1 MRLYQ
6 TLPHMVQSLST
17 VDLIVVVLL
26 LLFIVTASM
35 YSSFNK
41 KKSSEEYFMAGHSLK
56 WYSVAGSIFG
66 TNIHA
71 QQIIGM
77 MGIGYSIGF
86 AQSHYEI
93 WAVPAILVLVYIFIP
108 IYRKRQFFTLS
119 QFLENRYNGQTR
131 LVYTILMIAFIMIQ
145 LIGGFYIGSRTLGI
159 LFDGTNWEPSYLQG
173 ILIIAFVTILFTV
186 FGGMESVVIADNIL
200 TVVMIISVLL
210 MGTLT
215 YIQPEIGGL
224 SGLLRLDHAD
234 TNKMHLYLPA
244 NHPKLPWLGIFTGL
258 TILNFFYWTTNQ
270 YQVQRVLAAQ
280 SERDAR
286 LGSLAAG
293 FLKLLIPFFSIGAG
307 TAAFYLFRSRFGVDV
322 VKPDDTFLML
332 LKTVVPVGYGFVGLI
347 LAGLMCAIFSAIY
360 SMMNSVSTML
370 AYDVFRKYIKPK
382 ASDRATVRFGQ
393 AGVFVMCAIATV
405 LAYTTFD
412 PNSSENF
419 FLILANQTS
428 YLKPGLVV
436 VFFWGV
442 LWPKTNPVAA
452 VIVLISS
459 PLIGFGCDLVYDH
472 LLTNVAWIRD
482 TFGEKLNFLYRVFL
496 IFLIGSG
503 LIATLSIY
511 FNRRNGVALTHDLTV
526 SFSGIGGALIRFAV
540 IHAPII
546 SLVLLDVVP
555 VQVVALPAALL
566 TFGLF
571 WWYMKKSEERY
582 PFYQS
587 DVFYAGLLTGAM
599 TWMMYYFA

>member
-1 MRLYQ
+1 ML
-6 TLPHMVQSLST
+6 QSLST
-17 VDLIVVVLL
+17 VDLVVVVML
-26 LLFIVTASM
+26 LLFLVIASM
-35 YSSFNK
+35 YSSFK
-41 KKSSEEYFMAGHSLK
+41 KKTSEEYFMAGHSLK

-77 MGIGYSIGF
+77 MGVGYSIGF
-86 AQSHYEI
+86 AQSHYEV

-119 QFLENRYNGQTR
+119 QFLENRYNANTR
-131 LVYTILMIAFIMIQ
+131 LVYTVLMIAFIMIQ

-159 LFDGTNWEPSYLQG
+159 LFDGTAWEPSYLQG
-173 ILIIAFVTILFTV
+173 ILVIAAVTIVFTV

-200 TVVMIISVLL
+200 TVVMIIAVLL

-215 YIQPEIGGL
+215 YLQPEIGGL
-224 SGLLRLDHAD
+224 SGLLKIDHAD
-234 TNKMHLYLPA
+234 ANKMHLYLPA

-280 SERDAR
+280 TERDAK

-293 FLKLLIPFFSIGAG
+293 FLKLIIPFFSIGAG
-307 TAAFYLFRSRFGVDV
+307 SAAFYLFRSRFGEGV
-322 VKPDDTFLML
+322 VKPDDTFLTL
-332 LKTVVPVGYGFVGLI
+332 LRTVVPAGYGFVGLI

-370 AYDVFRKYIKPK
+370 AYDVFRKYLKPK
-382 ASDRATVRFGQ
+382 ASDKQTVRFGQ
-393 AGVFVMCAIATV
+393 LGVFVMCAIATA

-412 PNSSENF
+412 PNSSDNF

-442 LWPKTNPVAA
+442 LWKKTNPIAA

-459 PLIGFGCDLVYDH
+459 PLIGFGCDWLYDH
-472 LLTNVAWIRD
+472 VLVNSVWVRD

-496 IFLIGSG
+496 IFAIGSG
-503 LIATLSIY
+503 LIALLSEY
-511 FNRRNGVALTHDLTV
+511 FNRKNGPVNTHDLTV
-526 SFSGIGGALIRFAV
+526 SIKGSGTALLRFAA
-540 IHAPII
+540 IQLPII
-546 SLVLLDVVP
+546 ALVLLQILTP
-555 VQVVALPAALL
+555 QSASFPAALL
-566 TFGLF
+566 TIGLF
-571 WWYMKKSEERY
+571 SWYWKRENEPI

-587 DVFYAGLLTGAM
+587 DIFYAGLLTGVM
-599 TWMMYYFA
+599 VWIMYYFA

>member
-1 MRLYQ
+1 ML
-6 TLPHMVQSLST
+6 QSLST
-17 VDLIVVVLL
+17 VDLVVVVLL
-26 LLFIVTASM
+26 LLFLVIASL
-35 YSSFNK
+35 YSSFK

-86 AQSHYEI
+86 AQSHYEV

-119 QFLENRYNGQTR
+119 QFLENRYNANTR
-131 LVYTILMIAFIMIQ
+131 LVYTVLMIAFIMIQ

-159 LFDGTNWEPSYLQG
+159 LFEGTNWQPTYLQG
-173 ILIIAFVTILFTV
+173 ILVIATVTIVFTV

-215 YIQPEIGGL
+215 YMQPEIGGL
-224 SGLLRLDHAD
+224 SGLLKLDHAD
-234 TNKMHLYLPA
+234 ANKMHLYLPA

-280 SERDAR
+280 TERDAKI
-286 LGSLAAG
+286 GSLAAG
-293 FLKLLIPFFSIGAG
+293 FLKLIIPFFSIGAG
-307 TAAFYLFRSRFGVDV
+307 SAAFYLFRSRFGEGV
-322 VKPDDTFLML
+322 VKPDDTFLTL

-370 AYDVFRKYIKPK
+370 AYDVFRKYLKPD
-382 ASDRATVRFGQ
+382 ASDKQTVRFGQ
-393 AGVFVMCAIATV
+393 MGVFVMCAIATG

-412 PNSSENF
+412 PKSSENF

-442 LWPKTNPVAA
+442 LWQKTNPTAA

-459 PLIGFGCDLVYDH
+459 PLIGFGCDFMYD
-472 LLTNVAWIRD
+472 NVLANSTWIRD
-482 TFGEKLNFLYRVFL
+482 TFGSTLNFLYRVFL

-503 LIATLSIY
+503 LIVVLSRY
-511 FNRRNGVALTHDLTV
+511 FNQRNGPVNTHDLTV
-526 SFSGIGGALIRFAV
+526 SINGSGDALLRFSAIQLPLIG
-540 IHAPII
+540 
-546 SLVLLDVVP
+546 LVLLHILTP
-555 VQVVALPAALL
+555 QIASFPASLL
-566 TFGLF
+566 TIGLF
-571 WWYMKKSEERY
+571 GWYWKREKEAI

-587 DVFYAGLLTGAM
+587 DIFYAGLLTSAM
-599 TWMMYYFA
+599 VWIMYYFA

>member
-1 MRLYQ
+1 
-6 TLPHMVQSLST
+6 MVQSLST

-26 LLFIVTASM
+26 LVFIVTASLF
-35 YSSFNK
+35 SSFK
-41 KKSSEEYFMAGHSLK
+41 KKSSEAYFMAGHSLK

-93 WAVPAILVLVYIFIP
+93 WAVPAILVLVYVFIP

-119 QFLENRYNGQTR
+119 QFLENRYNEQTR
-131 LVYTILMIAFIMIQ
+131 LMYTILMIAFIMIQ

-159 LFDGTNWEPSYLQG
+159 LFEGTSWQPSYLQG
-173 ILIIAFVTILFTV
+173 ILVIAFVTIVFTV

-200 TVVMIISVLL
+200 TIVMIISVLL

-215 YIQPEIGGL
+215 YAQPEIGGL

-234 TNKMHLYLPA
+234 ANKMHLYLPA

-280 SERDAR
+280 TERDAR

-307 TAAFYLFRSRFGVDV
+307 SAAFYLFRSRFGEGVI
-322 VKPDDTFLML
+322 KPDDTFLVL

-370 AYDVFRKYIKPK
+370 AYDVFRKYLNPK
-382 ASDRATVRFGQ
+382 ASDKATVRFGQ
-393 AGVFVMCAIATV
+393 GGVFVMCAIATA

-442 LWPKTNPVAA
+442 LWPKTNPLAA
-452 VIVLISS
+452 VVVLVCS
-459 PLIGFGCDLVYDH
+459 PLIGFGCDFIYDNG
-472 LLTNVAWIRD
+472 LTNVAWIRD

-503 LIATLSIY
+503 LIAGLSVY
-511 FNRRNGVALTHDLTV
+511 FNRRNGVAQTHDMTV
-526 SFSGIGGALIRFAV
+526 TFSGIGGALLRFGA
-540 IHAPII
+540 IQGPII
-546 SLVLLDVVP
+546 ALVLLDILTP
-555 VQVVALPAALL
+555 QVAALPAALL

-571 WWYMKKSEERY
+571 WWYMKRAQETV

-587 DVFYAGLLTGAM
+587 DVFYAGLLTGTM
-599 TWMMYYFA
+599 TWMMYFFA

>member
-1 MRLYQ
+1 ML
-6 TLPHMVQSLST
+6 QSLST
-17 VDLIVVVLL
+17 VDLVVVVLL
-26 LLFIVTASM
+26 LLFLVTASM
-35 YSSFNK
+35 YSSFK
-41 KKSSEEYFMAGHSLK
+41 KKSSEEYFMAGRSLK

-77 MGIGYSIGF
+77 MGVGYSIGF
-86 AQSHYEI
+86 AQSHYEV
-93 WAVPAILVLVYIFIP
+93 WAIPAILVLVYIFIP

-131 LVYTILMIAFIMIQ
+131 LVYTILMIAFILIQ

-159 LFDGTNWEPSYLQG
+159 LFDGTNWEPTYLQG
-173 ILIIAFVTILFTV
+173 ILVIASVTILFTV

-200 TVVMIISVLL
+200 TVVMIISILL

-215 YIQPEIGGL
+215 YLQPEIGGL
-224 SGLLRLDHAD
+224 SGLLKLDHAD
-234 TNKMHLYLPA
+234 ANKMHLYLPA

-280 SERDAR
+280 TEFDAKV
-286 LGSLAAG
+286 GSLAAG
-293 FLKLLIPFFSIGAG
+293 FLKLIIPFFSIGVG
-307 TAAFYLFRSRFGVDV
+307 SAAFYLFRSRFGENV
-322 VKPDDTFLML
+322 VKPDDTFLTL

-370 AYDVFRKYIKPK
+370 AYDVFRKYLKPN
-382 ASDRATVRFGQ
+382 ASDKQTVRFGQ
-393 AGVFVMCAIATV
+393 LGVFVMCAIATA

-412 PNSSENF
+412 PNSSDNF

-442 LWPKTNPVAA
+442 LWKKTNPTAA
-452 VIVLISS
+452 VIVLMSS
-459 PLIGFGCDLVYDH
+459 PLIGFGCDFIYD
-472 LLTNVAWIRD
+472 NVLANIDWVRD
-482 TFGEKLNFLYRVFL
+482 TFGETLNFLYRVFL

-503 LIATLSIY
+503 LIAMLSHY
-511 FNRRNGVALTHDLTV
+511 FNRRTGQVDVHDMTV
-526 SFSGIGGALIRFAV
+526 SINGSGTALLRFA
-540 IHAPII
+540 ALQLPII
-546 SLVLLDVVP
+546 GLVLVDIITP
-555 VQVVALPAALL
+555 QTAALPATLL
-566 TFGLF
+566 TFALF
-571 WWYMKKSEERY
+571 FWYMKRENESVA
-582 PFYQS
+582 FYQS
-587 DVFYAGLLTGAM
+587 DIFYAGVLTGAM
-599 TWMMYYFA
+599 IWIMYYFA

>member
-1 MRLYQ
+1 ML
-6 TLPHMVQSLST
+6 QSLST
-17 VDLIVVVLL
+17 VDLAVVVLL
-26 LLFIVTASM
+26 LLFLVVASL
-35 YSSFNK
+35 YSSFRK
-41 KKSSEEYFMAGHSLK
+41 KTSEEYFMAGHSLK

-77 MGIGYSIGF
+77 MGVGYSIGF
-86 AQSHYEI
+86 AQSHYEV

-131 LVYTILMIAFIMIQ
+131 LVYTVLMIAFILIQ

-159 LFDGTNWEPSYLQG
+159 LFDGTSWEPTYLQG
-173 ILIIAFVTILFTV
+173 ILVIATVTIVFTV

-200 TVVMIISVLL
+200 TVIMIVSVLL

-215 YIQPEIGGL
+215 YLQPEIGGL
-224 SGLLRLDHAD
+224 MGLLKLDHAEA
-234 TNKMHLYLPA
+234 NKMHLYLPA

-280 SERDAR
+280 TEFDAK

-293 FLKLLIPFFSIGAG
+293 FLKLIIPFFSIGAG
-307 TAAFYLFRSRFGVDV
+307 SAAFYLFRSRFGENV
-322 VKPDDTFLML
+322 VKPDDTFLTL
-332 LKTVVPVGYGFVGLI
+332 LKTVVPTGYGFVGLI

-370 AYDVFRKYIKPK
+370 AYDLFRKYVKPN
-382 ASDRATVRFGQ
+382 ASDKQTVRFGQ
-393 AGVFVMCAIATV
+393 AGVFVMCAVATG

-412 PNSSENF
+412 PNSSDNF

-442 LWPKTNPVAA
+442 LWPKTNPMAA

-459 PLIGFGCDLVYDH
+459 PLIGFGCDLLYD
-472 LLTNVAWIRD
+472 NVLVNSAWVHD
-482 TFGEKLNFLYRVFL
+482 TFGETLNFLYRVFL

-503 LIATLSIY
+503 LIAVLSNY
-511 FNRRNGVALTHDLTV
+511 FNQRSGSVDTHDMTV
-526 SFSGIGGALIRFAV
+526 SVNGSGSALLRFSAIQL
-540 IHAPII
+540 PII
-546 SLVLLDVVP
+546 GLVLLRVLTP
-555 VQVVALPAALL
+555 QTAALPAALL
-566 TFGLF
+566 TIGLF
-571 WWYMKKSEERY
+571 GWYWKRENESI

-587 DVFYAGLLTGAM
+587 DIFYAGLLTGAM
-599 TWMMYYFA
+599 IWIMYYFA

>member
-1 MRLYQ
+1 MLK
-6 TLPHMVQSLST
+6 SLST

-26 LLFIVTASM
+26 LLFLVIASL
-35 YSSFNK
+35 YSSFK
-41 KKSSEEYFMAGHSLK
+41 KKTSEEYFMAGHSLK

-77 MGIGYSIGF
+77 MGVGYSIGF
-86 AQSHYEI
+86 VQSHYEV
-93 WAVPAILVLVYIFIP
+93 WAIPAILILVYVFIP
-108 IYRKRQFFTLS
+108 VYRKRQFFTLS
-119 QFLENRYNGQTR
+119 QFLENRYNANTR
-131 LVYTILMIAFIMIQ
+131 LVYTVLMIAFIMIQ

-159 LFDGTNWEPSYLQG
+159 LFEGTSWEPSYLQG
-173 ILIIAFVTILFTV
+173 ILVIAFVTILFTV

-200 TVVMIISVLL
+200 TVIMIIAVLL

-215 YIQPEIGGL
+215 YMQPEIGGL
-224 SGLLRLDHAD
+224 SGLLKLDHAD
-234 TNKMHLYLPA
+234 ANKMHLYLPA

-280 SERDAR
+280 TDRDAK

-307 TAAFYLFRSRFGVDV
+307 SAAFYLFRSRFGENAI
-322 VKPDDTFLML
+322 KPDDTFLTL

-370 AYDVFRKYIKPK
+370 AYDVFRKYLKPN
-382 ASDRATVRFGQ
+382 ASDRQTVRFGQ
-393 AGVFVMCAIATV
+393 VGVFVMCAIATM

-412 PNSSENF
+412 PKSSDNF

-442 LWPKTNPVAA
+442 LWRKTNPTAA
-452 VIVLISS
+452 VIVLMSS
-459 PLIGFGCDLVYDH
+459 PLIGFGCDWVYNN
-472 LLTNVAWIRD
+472 LLANSVWVRE
-482 TFGEKLNFLYRVFL
+482 TFGETLNFLYRVFL

-503 LIATLSIY
+503 LIAVLSHY
-511 FNRRNGVALTHDLTV
+511 FNKRDGRVNDHDLTV
-526 SFSGIGGALIRFAV
+526 SIQGSGTALLRFLA
-540 IHAPII
+540 IQLPII
-546 SLVLLDVVP
+546 ALVLLQILSP
-555 VQVVALPAALL
+555 QTASFPAALG
-566 TFGLF
+566 TIALF
-571 WWYMKKSEERY
+571 WWYWKRENESFR
-582 PFYQS
+582 FYQS
-587 DVFYAGLLTGAM
+587 DIFYAGLLTGAM
-599 TWMMYYFA
+599 VWIMYYFA